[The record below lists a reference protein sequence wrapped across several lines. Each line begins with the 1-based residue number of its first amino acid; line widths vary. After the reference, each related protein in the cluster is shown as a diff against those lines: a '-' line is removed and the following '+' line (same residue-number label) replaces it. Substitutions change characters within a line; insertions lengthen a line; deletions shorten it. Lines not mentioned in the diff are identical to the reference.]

1 MITGSSRIRRF
12 TMERN
17 KKDAAPFLT
26 RFFQALAEDL
36 KIPGKTNKN
45 ESTIIKSNNAEGKSN
60 G

>member
-1 MITGSSRIRRF
+1 MITGSSRFRRF

-17 KKDAAPFLT
+17 KIDKVPFLT

-36 KIPGKTNKN
+36 KIPGKTNRN
-45 ESTIIKSNNAEGKSN
+45 ESTIIKSKNAEGRTN

>member
-1 MITGSSRIRRF
+1 
-12 TMERN
+12 MERN